1 MKIKTKEWL
10 ALSEEAR
17 ANLIQNEALKNCQ
30 HANSETIQI
39 SGTYETFTVCHDC
52 GAEI

>member
-1 MKIKTKEWL
+1 MKIIPKHWL

-30 HANSETIQI
+30 HENSETIPI
-39 SGTYETFTVCHDC
+39 SGTHETFTVCHDC
-52 GAEI
+52 GVEI